1 MTNKTRTI
9 LLAFLGGMV
18 LACSTQKNNL
28 VNREYH
34 ALNTKFNVLFNG
46 KEALEIGKA
55 VLYQNNQDNFLAILP
70 VEPIV
75 LQGEDEENKASIPS
89 FNLAEEKAVKAI
101 QKHSMN
107 IGGKQRNRQIQ
118 DAYLLL
124 GKARYFDR
132 RFLPALEAFN
142 YLLEGYFG
150 NEDVYYEARLW
161 REKTNLRLRNNALV
175 VDNLKPLAQRIPFGA
190 PLFSDVNATLAQ
202 AYINLKNQDSA
213 AVYISQAA
221 LAEKDKTTKARYRYI
236 EAQLLE
242 RAHLIDSARQA
253 FQTIVSWKRKA
264 PRIFWMQAK
273 LQTIRLQAQLDSV
286 SPLPALERL
295 SKLFENQ
302 PYLHLIHQQEA
313 RYLLNQ
319 KQDSLALS
327 YFNKSLRSPNI
338 DTSTQIANYRELA
351 DYYFQAG
358 GYVKTGAY
366 LDSLLRQIPEEGRF
380 KMNIQR
386 ERDGLDEVIALEQ
399 VIRSTDSILSLA
411 AMTKEEQLS
420 FFQNVIDEKRA
431 KELAAIEEDK
441 KGFFSFG
448 NNPANVFYFYNERL
462 VVQGKQAFL
471 STWGNRPNSDN
482 WNRQSVINSASVE
495 EEKATQEQETASFF
509 IETPDFFVEQIPT
522 DTLAI
527 AALRKDRRQAYL
539 DVGIIYKEKFKN
551 NPLALSRLDKVFQL
565 KPSETQEVSA
575 LYHTFKILENTDP
588 ERAISYRTTLLE
600 RYPDSPFA
608 QIVKDPEN
616 FKLEENQSPSGLYE
630 RAYRAYLNQEFQAV
644 LNACVNLEV
653 IVSGTPLAPKV
664 AFLKAIILG
673 RLDGEEAYIQNLKKL
688 IELYPNAREANL
700 AITTLTRL
708 DEERQLKFKP
718 LVLNTYKWV
727 LSFPIE
733 QPLDQLLAALR
744 KSLDEEQKQAWKI
757 TQDAYSRKTHFIVI
771 HSRQQLPET
780 EYFLKKWAELP
791 NFEQNVNNF
800 VLLSAQYEQIQ
811 RFKSWEAIHKTPQ
824 E

>member
-55 VLYQNNQDNFLAILP
+55 VLYQNNQDNFLAVLP

-313 RYLLNQ
+313 RYLLSQ

-420 FFQNVIDEKRA
+420 FFQNVIDEKRS
-431 KELAAIEEDK
+431 KELAAIEEEK

-495 EEKATQEQETASFF
+495 EEKASQEQETASFF

-522 DTLAI
+522 DTLAL

-630 RAYRAYLNQEFQAV
+630 RAYRAYINQEFQAV

-664 AFLKAIILG
+664 AFLKAITLG

-688 IELYPNAREANL
+688 VELYPNAREANL
-700 AITTLTRL
+700 AITTLIRL

>member
-1 MTNKTRTI
+1 
-9 LLAFLGGMV
+9 MV

-55 VLYQNNQDNFLAILP
+55 VLYQNNQDNFLAVLP

-175 VDNLKPLAQRIPFGA
+175 IDNLKPLAQRIPFGA

-313 RYLLNQ
+313 RYLLSQ

-495 EEKATQEQETASFF
+495 EEKASQEQETASFF

-522 DTLAI
+522 DTLAL

-588 ERAISYRTTLLE
+588 ERAISYRTTLL
-600 RYPDSPFA
+600 
-608 QIVKDPEN
+608 
-616 FKLEENQSPSGLYE
+616 
-630 RAYRAYLNQEFQAV
+630 
-644 LNACVNLEV
+644 
-653 IVSGTPLAPKV
+653 
-664 AFLKAIILG
+664 
-673 RLDGEEAYIQNLKKL
+673 
-688 IELYPNAREANL
+688 
-700 AITTLTRL
+700 
-708 DEERQLKFKP
+708 
-718 LVLNTYKWV
+718 
-727 LSFPIE
+727 
-733 QPLDQLLAALR
+733 
-744 KSLDEEQKQAWKI
+744 
-757 TQDAYSRKTHFIVI
+757 
-771 HSRQQLPET
+771 
-780 EYFLKKWAELP
+780 
-791 NFEQNVNNF
+791 
-800 VLLSAQYEQIQ
+800 
-811 RFKSWEAIHKTPQ
+811 
-824 E
+824 

>member
-1 MTNKTRTI
+1 
-9 LLAFLGGMV
+9 MV

-55 VLYQNNQDNFLAILP
+55 VLYQNNQDNFLAVLP

-313 RYLLNQ
+313 RYLLSQ

-495 EEKATQEQETASFF
+495 EEKASQEQETASFF

-522 DTLAI
+522 DTLAL

-664 AFLKAIILG
+664 AFLKAITLG

-688 IELYPNAREANL
+688 VELYPNAREANL

>member
-55 VLYQNNQDNFLAILP
+55 VLYQNNQDNFLAVLP

-124 GKARYFDR
+124 GKARYYDR

-242 RAHLIDSARQA
+242 KAHLIDSARQA

-313 RYLLNQ
+313 RYLLSQ

-386 ERDGLDEVIALEQ
+386 ERDGLDDVIALEQ

-495 EEKATQEQETASFF
+495 EEKASQEQETASFF

-522 DTLAI
+522 DTLAL

-644 LNACVNLEV
+644 LKACVNLEV

-664 AFLKAIILG
+664 AFLKAITLG

-688 IELYPNAREANL
+688 VELYPNAREANL
-700 AITTLTRL
+700 AITTLIRL

-733 QPLDQLLAALR
+733 QPLDQLLVALR

-771 HSRQQLPET
+771 HSHQQLPET
-780 EYFLKKWAELP
+780 EYFLKKWAKLP

>member
-1 MTNKTRTI
+1 
-9 LLAFLGGMV
+9 MV

-55 VLYQNNQDNFLAILP
+55 VLYQNNQDNFLAVLP

-319 KQDSLALS
+319 KKDSLALS

-399 VIRSTDSILSLA
+399 VIRSADSILSLA

-431 KELAAIEEDK
+431 KELSAIEEDK

-495 EEKATQEQETASFF
+495 EEKTPQEQETTSFF

-522 DTLAI
+522 DTLAL

-664 AFLKAIILG
+664 AFLKAITLG

-688 IELYPNAREANL
+688 VELYPNAREANL
-700 AITTLTRL
+700 AITTLIRL
-708 DEERQLKFKP
+708 DEERQLNFKP

-791 NFEQNVNNF
+791 NFEQNVNKF

-811 RFKSWEAIHKTPQ
+811 RFKS
-824 E
+824 

>member
-55 VLYQNNQDNFLAILP
+55 VLYQNNQDNFLAVLP

-495 EEKATQEQETASFF
+495 EEKASQEQETASFF

-522 DTLAI
+522 DTLAL

-644 LNACVNLEV
+644 LKACVNLEV

-664 AFLKAIILG
+664 AFLKAITLG

-688 IELYPNAREANL
+688 VELYPNAREANL

-811 RFKSWEAIHKTPQ
+811 RFKNWEAIHKTPQ

>member
-55 VLYQNNQDNFLAILP
+55 VLYQNNQDNFLAVLP

-190 PLFSDVNATLAQ
+190 PLFSDVNASLAQ

-242 RAHLIDSARQA
+242 RAQHIDSARQA

-495 EEKATQEQETASFF
+495 EEKAAQEQETASFF

-522 DTLAI
+522 DTLAL

-644 LNACVNLEV
+644 LKACVNLEV

-664 AFLKAIILG
+664 AFLKAITLG

-733 QPLDQLLAALR
+733 QPLDQLLVALR

>member
-1 MTNKTRTI
+1 
-9 LLAFLGGMV
+9 MV

-55 VLYQNNQDNFLAILP
+55 VLYQNNQDNFLAVLP

-242 RAHLIDSARQA
+242 RAQHIDSARQA

-495 EEKATQEQETASFF
+495 EEKASQEQETASFF

-522 DTLAI
+522 DTLAL

-644 LNACVNLEV
+644 LKACVNLEV

-664 AFLKAIILG
+664 AFLKAITLG

-733 QPLDQLLAALR
+733 QPLDQLLVALR

>member
-1 MTNKTRTI
+1 
-9 LLAFLGGMV
+9 MV

-313 RYLLNQ
+313 RYLLSQ

-411 AMTKEEQLS
+411 AMTKEEQLI

-495 EEKATQEQETASFF
+495 EEKASQEQETASFF

-522 DTLAI
+522 DTLAL

-664 AFLKAIILG
+664 AFLKAITLG

-688 IELYPNAREANL
+688 VELYPNAREANL
-700 AITTLTRL
+700 AITTLIRL

-757 TQDAYSRKTHFIVI
+757 TQDAYSRKMHFIVI

>member
-1 MTNKTRTI
+1 
-9 LLAFLGGMV
+9 MV

-55 VLYQNNQDNFLAILP
+55 VLYQNNQDNFLAVLP

-495 EEKATQEQETASFF
+495 EEKASQEQETASFF

-522 DTLAI
+522 DTLAL

-664 AFLKAIILG
+664 AFLKAITLG

-688 IELYPNAREANL
+688 VELYPNAREANL
-700 AITTLTRL
+700 AITTLIRL

>member
-313 RYLLNQ
+313 RYLLSQ

-495 EEKATQEQETASFF
+495 EEKASQEQETASFF

-522 DTLAI
+522 DTLAL

-664 AFLKAIILG
+664 AFLKAITLG

-688 IELYPNAREANL
+688 VELYPNAREANL
-700 AITTLTRL
+700 AITTLIRL

-811 RFKSWEAIHKTPQ
+811 RFKNWEAIHKTPQ

>member
-1 MTNKTRTI
+1 
-9 LLAFLGGMV
+9 MV

-313 RYLLNQ
+313 RYLLSQ

-495 EEKATQEQETASFF
+495 EEKASQEQETASFF

-522 DTLAI
+522 DTLAL

-664 AFLKAIILG
+664 AFLKAITLG

-688 IELYPNAREANL
+688 VELYPNAREANL

>member
-1 MTNKTRTI
+1 
-9 LLAFLGGMV
+9 MV

-55 VLYQNNQDNFLAILP
+55 VLYQNNQDNFLAVLP

-313 RYLLNQ
+313 RYLLSQ

-431 KELAAIEEDK
+431 KELAAIEEEK

-495 EEKATQEQETASFF
+495 EEKASQEQETASFF

-522 DTLAI
+522 DTLAL

-664 AFLKAIILG
+664 AFLKAITLG

-688 IELYPNAREANL
+688 VELYPNAREANL
-700 AITTLTRL
+700 AITTLIRL

-811 RFKSWEAIHKTPQ
+811 RFKNWEAIHKTPQ

>member
-1 MTNKTRTI
+1 
-9 LLAFLGGMV
+9 MV

-55 VLYQNNQDNFLAILP
+55 VLYQNNQDNFLAVLP

-313 RYLLNQ
+313 RYLLSQ

-495 EEKATQEQETASFF
+495 EEKASQEQETASFF

-522 DTLAI
+522 DTLAL

-664 AFLKAIILG
+664 AFLKAITLG

-688 IELYPNAREANL
+688 VELYPNAREANL
-700 AITTLTRL
+700 AITTLIRL

-733 QPLDQLLAALR
+733 QPLDQLLVALR

>member
-1 MTNKTRTI
+1 
-9 LLAFLGGMV
+9 MV

-313 RYLLNQ
+313 RYLLSQ

-495 EEKATQEQETASFF
+495 EEKASQEQETASFF

-522 DTLAI
+522 DTLAL

-664 AFLKAIILG
+664 AFLKAITLG

-688 IELYPNAREANL
+688 VELYPNAREANL
-700 AITTLTRL
+700 AITTLIRL

>member
-55 VLYQNNQDNFLAILP
+55 VLYQNNQDNFLAVLP

-313 RYLLNQ
+313 RYLLSQ

-495 EEKATQEQETASFF
+495 EEKASQEQETASFF

-522 DTLAI
+522 DTLAL

-588 ERAISYRTTLLE
+588 ERAINYRTTLLE

-664 AFLKAIILG
+664 AFLKAITLG

-688 IELYPNAREANL
+688 VELYPNAREANL
-700 AITTLTRL
+700 AITTLIRL

>member
-55 VLYQNNQDNFLAILP
+55 VLYQNNQDNFLAVLP

-313 RYLLNQ
+313 RYLLSQ

-495 EEKATQEQETASFF
+495 EEKASQEQETASFF

-522 DTLAI
+522 DTLAL

-664 AFLKAIILG
+664 AFLKAITLG

-688 IELYPNAREANL
+688 VELYPNAREANL
-700 AITTLTRL
+700 AITTLIRL

>member
-55 VLYQNNQDNFLAILP
+55 VLYQNNQDNFLAVLP

-495 EEKATQEQETASFF
+495 EEKASQEQETASFF

-522 DTLAI
+522 DTLAL

-644 LNACVNLEV
+644 LKACVNLEV

-664 AFLKAIILG
+664 AFLKAITLG

-688 IELYPNAREANL
+688 VELYPNAREANL

>member
-1 MTNKTRTI
+1 
-9 LLAFLGGMV
+9 MV

-55 VLYQNNQDNFLAILP
+55 VLYQNNQDNFLAVLP

-242 RAHLIDSARQA
+242 RVHLIDSARQA

-313 RYLLNQ
+313 RYLLSQ

-495 EEKATQEQETASFF
+495 EEKTSQEQETASFF
-509 IETPDFFVEQIPT
+509 IETSDFFVEQIPT
-522 DTLAI
+522 DTLAL

-588 ERAISYRTTLLE
+588 ERAISYRITLLE

-664 AFLKAIILG
+664 AFLKAITLG

-688 IELYPNAREANL
+688 VELYPNAREANL
-700 AITTLTRL
+700 AITTLIRL

>member
-1 MTNKTRTI
+1 
-9 LLAFLGGMV
+9 MV

-55 VLYQNNQDNFLAILP
+55 VLYQNNQDNFLAVLP

-124 GKARYFDR
+124 GKARYYDR

-242 RAHLIDSARQA
+242 KAHLIDSARQA

-313 RYLLNQ
+313 RYLLSQ

-386 ERDGLDEVIALEQ
+386 ERDGLDDVIALEQ

-495 EEKATQEQETASFF
+495 EEKASQEQETASFF

-522 DTLAI
+522 DTLAL

-630 RAYRAYLNQEFQAV
+630 RAYRAYLNQELQAV
-644 LNACVNLEV
+644 LKACVNLEV

-664 AFLKAIILG
+664 AFLKAITLG

-688 IELYPNAREANL
+688 VELYPNAREANL
-700 AITTLTRL
+700 AITTLIRL

-733 QPLDQLLAALR
+733 QPLDQLLVALR

-771 HSRQQLPET
+771 HSHQQLPET
-780 EYFLKKWAELP
+780 EYFLKKWAKLP

>member
-1 MTNKTRTI
+1 
-9 LLAFLGGMV
+9 MV

-55 VLYQNNQDNFLAILP
+55 VLYQNNQDNFLAVLP

-313 RYLLNQ
+313 RYLLSQ

-495 EEKATQEQETASFF
+495 EEKASQEQETASFF

-522 DTLAI
+522 DTLAL

-588 ERAISYRTTLLE
+588 ERAINYRTTLLE

-664 AFLKAIILG
+664 AFLKAITLG

-688 IELYPNAREANL
+688 VELYPNAREANL
-700 AITTLTRL
+700 AITTLIRL

>member
-55 VLYQNNQDNFLAILP
+55 VLYQNNQDNFLAVLP

-242 RAHLIDSARQA
+242 RAQHIDSARQA

-338 DTSTQIANYRELA
+338 DISTQIANYRELA

-495 EEKATQEQETASFF
+495 EEKASQEQETASFF

-522 DTLAI
+522 DTLAL

-644 LNACVNLEV
+644 LKACVNLEV

-664 AFLKAIILG
+664 AFLKAITLG

-688 IELYPNAREANL
+688 VELYPNAREANL

>member
-1 MTNKTRTI
+1 
-9 LLAFLGGMV
+9 MV

-55 VLYQNNQDNFLAILP
+55 VLYQNNQDNFLAVLP

-190 PLFSDVNATLAQ
+190 PLFSDVNASLAQ

-242 RAHLIDSARQA
+242 RAQHIDSARQA

-495 EEKATQEQETASFF
+495 EEKAAQEQETASFF

-522 DTLAI
+522 DTLAL

-644 LNACVNLEV
+644 LKACVNLEV

-664 AFLKAIILG
+664 AFLKAITLG

-733 QPLDQLLAALR
+733 QPLDQLLVALR

>member
-55 VLYQNNQDNFLAILP
+55 VLYQNNQDNFLAVLP

-495 EEKATQEQETASFF
+495 EEKASQEQETASFF

-522 DTLAI
+522 DTLAL

-644 LNACVNLEV
+644 LKACVNLEV

-664 AFLKAIILG
+664 AFLKAITLG

-688 IELYPNAREANL
+688 VELYPNAREANL

-733 QPLDQLLAALR
+733 QPLDQLLVALR

-811 RFKSWEAIHKTPQ
+811 RFKNWEAIHKTPQ

>member
-46 KEALEIGKA
+46 KEALAIGKA

-313 RYLLNQ
+313 RYLLSQ

-664 AFLKAIILG
+664 AFLKAITLG

-688 IELYPNAREANL
+688 VELYPNAREANL

-733 QPLDQLLAALR
+733 QPLDQLLVALR

-757 TQDAYSRKTHFIVI
+757 TQDTYSRKTHFIVI

-811 RFKSWEAIHKTPQ
+811 RFKSWETIHKTPQ

>member
-1 MTNKTRTI
+1 
-9 LLAFLGGMV
+9 MV

-55 VLYQNNQDNFLAILP
+55 VLYQNNQDNFLAVLP

-495 EEKATQEQETASFF
+495 EEKASQEQETASFF

-522 DTLAI
+522 DTLAL

-644 LNACVNLEV
+644 LKACVNLEV

-664 AFLKAIILG
+664 AFLKAITLG

-757 TQDAYSRKTHFIVI
+757 SQDAYSRKTHFIVI

>member
-1 MTNKTRTI
+1 
-9 LLAFLGGMV
+9 MV

-55 VLYQNNQDNFLAILP
+55 VLYQNNQDNFLAVLP

-242 RAHLIDSARQA
+242 RAQHIDSARQA

-338 DTSTQIANYRELA
+338 DISTQIANYRELA

-495 EEKATQEQETASFF
+495 EEKASQEQETASFF

-522 DTLAI
+522 DTLAL

-644 LNACVNLEV
+644 LKACVNLEV

-664 AFLKAIILG
+664 AFLKAITLG

-688 IELYPNAREANL
+688 VELYPNAREANL

>member
-55 VLYQNNQDNFLAILP
+55 VLYQNNQDDFLAVLP

-107 IGGKQRNRQIQ
+107 IGGEQRNRQIQ

-150 NEDVYYEARLW
+150 NEDVYNEARLW

-190 PLFSDVNATLAQ
+190 PLFSDVNASLAQ

-242 RAHLIDSARQA
+242 RAQHIDSARQA

-313 RYLLNQ
+313 RYLLSQ

-495 EEKATQEQETASFF
+495 EEKAAQEQETASFF

-522 DTLAI
+522 DTLAL

-588 ERAISYRTTLLE
+588 ERAINYRTTLLE

-644 LNACVNLEV
+644 LKACVNLEV

-664 AFLKAIILG
+664 AFLKAITLG

-733 QPLDQLLAALR
+733 QPLDQLLVALR
-744 KSLDEEQKQAWKI
+744 KSLDEEQKQTWKI

-811 RFKSWEAIHKTPQ
+811 RFKSWEAIHKTLQ

>member
-1 MTNKTRTI
+1 
-9 LLAFLGGMV
+9 MV

-313 RYLLNQ
+313 RYLLSQ

-495 EEKATQEQETASFF
+495 EEKASQEQETASFF

-522 DTLAI
+522 DTLAL

-664 AFLKAIILG
+664 AFLKAITLG

-688 IELYPNAREANL
+688 VELYPNAREANL
-700 AITTLTRL
+700 AITTLIRL

-733 QPLDQLLAALR
+733 QPLDQLLVALR

>member
-1 MTNKTRTI
+1 LTNKTRTI

-46 KEALEIGKA
+46 KEALVIGKA

-313 RYLLNQ
+313 RYLLSQ

-495 EEKATQEQETASFF
+495 EEKASQEQETASFF

-522 DTLAI
+522 DTLAL

-664 AFLKAIILG
+664 AFLKAITLG

-688 IELYPNAREANL
+688 VELYPNAREANL
-700 AITTLTRL
+700 AITTLIRL

-733 QPLDQLLAALR
+733 QPLDQLLVALR

>member
-1 MTNKTRTI
+1 
-9 LLAFLGGMV
+9 MV

-55 VLYQNNQDNFLAILP
+55 VLYQNNQDNFLAVLP

-242 RAHLIDSARQA
+242 RAQHIDSARQA

-495 EEKATQEQETASFF
+495 EEKASQEQETASFF

-522 DTLAI
+522 DTLAL

-644 LNACVNLEV
+644 LKACVNLEV

-664 AFLKAIILG
+664 AFLKAITLG

-688 IELYPNAREANL
+688 VELYPNAREANL

>member
-46 KEALEIGKA
+46 KEALVIGKA

-495 EEKATQEQETASFF
+495 EEKASQEQETASFF

-522 DTLAI
+522 DTLAL

-616 FKLEENQSPSGLYE
+616 FKLEENQSPSRLYE

-644 LNACVNLEV
+644 LKACVNLEV

-664 AFLKAIILG
+664 AFLKAITLG

-688 IELYPNAREANL
+688 VELYPNSREANS

-733 QPLDQLLAALR
+733 QPLDQLLVALR

-811 RFKSWEAIHKTPQ
+811 RFKNWEAIHKTPQ

>member
-1 MTNKTRTI
+1 
-9 LLAFLGGMV
+9 MV

-55 VLYQNNQDNFLAILP
+55 VLYQNNQDNFLAVLP

-313 RYLLNQ
+313 RYLLSQ

-495 EEKATQEQETASFF
+495 EEKASQEQETASFF

-522 DTLAI
+522 DTLAL

-551 NPLALSRLDKVFQL
+551 NPLALSRFDKVFQL

-664 AFLKAIILG
+664 AFLKAITLG

-688 IELYPNAREANL
+688 VELYPNAREANL
-700 AITTLTRL
+700 AITTLIRL

-791 NFEQNVNNF
+791 NFEQNANNF

>member
-1 MTNKTRTI
+1 
-9 LLAFLGGMV
+9 MV

-55 VLYQNNQDNFLAILP
+55 VLYQNNQDNFLAVLP

-242 RAHLIDSARQA
+242 RAQHIDSARQA

-313 RYLLNQ
+313 RYLLSQ

-495 EEKATQEQETASFF
+495 EEKASQEQETASFF

-522 DTLAI
+522 DTLAL

-644 LNACVNLEV
+644 LKACVNLEV

-664 AFLKAIILG
+664 AFLKAITLG

-733 QPLDQLLAALR
+733 QPLDQLLVALR

>member
-1 MTNKTRTI
+1 
-9 LLAFLGGMV
+9 MV

-55 VLYQNNQDNFLAILP
+55 VLYQNNQDNFLAVLP

-313 RYLLNQ
+313 RYLLSQ

-495 EEKATQEQETASFF
+495 EEKASQEQETASFF

-522 DTLAI
+522 DTLAL

-664 AFLKAIILG
+664 AFLKAITLG

-733 QPLDQLLAALR
+733 QPLDQLLVALR

>member
-1 MTNKTRTI
+1 
-9 LLAFLGGMV
+9 MV

-55 VLYQNNQDNFLAILP
+55 VLYQNNQDNFLAVLP

-313 RYLLNQ
+313 RYLLSQ

-327 YFNKSLRSPNI
+327 YFNKSLQSPNI

-495 EEKATQEQETASFF
+495 EEKASQEQETASFF

-522 DTLAI
+522 DTLAL

-664 AFLKAIILG
+664 AFLKAITLG

-688 IELYPNAREANL
+688 VELYPNAREANL
-700 AITTLTRL
+700 AITTLIRL

>member
-55 VLYQNNQDNFLAILP
+55 VLYQNNQDNFLAVLP

-242 RAHLIDSARQA
+242 RAQHIDSARQA

-313 RYLLNQ
+313 RYLLSQ

-495 EEKATQEQETASFF
+495 EEKASQEQETASFF

-522 DTLAI
+522 DTLAL

-644 LNACVNLEV
+644 LKACVNLEV

-664 AFLKAIILG
+664 AFLKAITLG

-733 QPLDQLLAALR
+733 QPLDQLLVALR

>member
-1 MTNKTRTI
+1 
-9 LLAFLGGMV
+9 MV

-55 VLYQNNQDNFLAILP
+55 VLYQNNQDNFLAVLP

-124 GKARYFDR
+124 GKARYYDR

-242 RAHLIDSARQA
+242 KAHLIDSARQA

-313 RYLLNQ
+313 RYLLSQ

-386 ERDGLDEVIALEQ
+386 ERDGLDDVIALEQ

-495 EEKATQEQETASFF
+495 EEKASQEQETASFF

-522 DTLAI
+522 DTLAL

-551 NPLALSRLDKVFQL
+551 IPLALSRLDKVFQL

-644 LNACVNLEV
+644 LKACVNLEV

-664 AFLKAIILG
+664 AFLKAITLG

-688 IELYPNAREANL
+688 VELYPNAREANL
-700 AITTLTRL
+700 AITTLIRL

-733 QPLDQLLAALR
+733 QPLDQLLVALR

-771 HSRQQLPET
+771 HSHQQLPET
-780 EYFLKKWAELP
+780 EYFLKKWAKLP

>member
-46 KEALEIGKA
+46 KEALVIGKA

-313 RYLLNQ
+313 RYLLSQ

-495 EEKATQEQETASFF
+495 EEKASQEQETASFF

-522 DTLAI
+522 DTLAL

-664 AFLKAIILG
+664 AFLKAITLG

-688 IELYPNAREANL
+688 VELYPNAREANL
-700 AITTLTRL
+700 AITTLIRL

-757 TQDAYSRKTHFIVI
+757 TQDAYSRKMHFIVI